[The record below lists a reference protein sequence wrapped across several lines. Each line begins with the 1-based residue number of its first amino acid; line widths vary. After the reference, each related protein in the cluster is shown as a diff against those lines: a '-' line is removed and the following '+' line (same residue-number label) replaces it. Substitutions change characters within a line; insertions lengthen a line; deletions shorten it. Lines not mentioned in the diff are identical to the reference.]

1 MNIAV
6 ISPHYNHTGTTTIAS
21 LLGLELSSRG
31 GKVCITHSLPKSE
44 SLYKYFGITS
54 VEDKTVSPAR
64 LVKMI
69 KSGALKPDEVS
80 DYCKSINNKLELFSA
95 NDENFT
101 QEDMILAL
109 ECITQSFPHDYI
121 IYDID
126 NDELDSPANRLI
138 LNNCDVAIIVINQ
151 NVIELGKF
159 KERKSKILNSLG
171 KIPQLV
177 VINRFC
183 DVQGS
188 VKETAQMM
196 GVKAPK
202 NWSVIRYNPW
212 ITYGTNFG
220 KMSYIYG
227 KMVASDYRVADV
239 ASDVKALTSL
249 ILKVKVAKR
258 QLNKEMMQRKLESR
272 KATGDGGDNA

>member
-6 ISPHYNHTGTTTIAS
+6 ISPHYNHTGTTTVAS

-54 VEDKTVSPAR
+54 VEDKTVNPAR

-69 KSGALKPDEVS
+69 KGGALKPDEVS

-272 KATGDGGDNA
+272 KATGDRGDNA